1 MTEASRLHLADLS
14 IEGFRG
20 IDALSISRLGRVTLL
35 AGKNSIGKTTVLD
48 AVGIY
53 AARGRYSAL
62 AQLVWGREE
71 VFAGV
76 DEDGDS
82 MVRPDWRALFYNRD
96 ASQDASISIGPGN
109 TASQFVIKPI
119 LSGGAQTSMFSS
131 DAEEVQVRG
140 LEFRYGDNR
149 HGDEEKI
156 SSWSIAFDAQHP
168 YRVSRTN
175 KPRLVRPP
183 QQRLFEEGEPP
194 PAIECEFLGPG
205 LLGNA
210 DLARLWD
217 GVALTDDEERATSA
231 LKLVFGADV
240 ERVAVVGDD
249 MPYPGRP
256 GRRAVVRLSGQNR
269 PVPLRS
275 LGDGA
280 LRLFGVALA
289 LANSR
294 GGFLLIDEAENG
306 IHYSLQRGFWNMILR
321 TAHENNVQV
330 FATTHSSDCIRGFAQ
345 AATEFQDIEGV
356 MVRLSRQH
364 GDLRAVEYP
373 EEELSIADEQGI
385 EVR

>member
-1 MTEASRLHLADLS
+1 MSEANRLHLTNLS

-20 IDALSISRLGRVTLL
+20 IDALAIPRLGRVTLL

-53 AARGRYSAL
+53 AARGRYTAL
-62 AQLVWGREE
+62 SNLVWGREE
-71 VFAGV
+71 MLVGV

-82 MVRPDWRALFYNRD
+82 MLLPDWRALFYNRD
-96 ASQDASISIGPGN
+96 ASQGVCIAIGPG
-109 TASQFVIKPI
+109 TGGQLIIKP
-119 LSGGAQTSMFSS
+119 SSSSGAQTNMF
-131 DAEEVQVRG
+131 DPNLEDIHVQALQV
-140 LEFRYGDNR
+140 EYGGN
-149 HGDEEKI
+149 GETPP
-156 SSWSIAFDAQHP
+156 WTIAFNAQPP
-168 YRVSRTN
+168 YRVSRTT
-175 KPRLVRPP
+175 RARAMWPP
-183 QQRLFEEGEPP
+183 QHRLFGEGEPP

-205 LLGNA
+205 LLDNN

-217 GVALTDDEERATSA
+217 GVALTDDEERAVSA
-231 LKLVFGADV
+231 LQLVFDADV

-249 MPYPGRP
+249 MAYPGRP
-256 GRRAVVRLSGQNR
+256 GRRAVVRLRGQNR

-306 IHYSLQRGFWNMILR
+306 IHYSLQRRFWNMILR
-321 TAHENNVQV
+321 TAHGNNVQV

-345 AATEFQDIEGV
+345 AATEFEDAEGSAGSALAGNTGTCV
-356 MVRLSRQH
+356 SWSTRKKSWQSRLIR
-364 GDLRAVEYP
+364 E
-373 EEELSIADEQGI
+373 
-385 EVR
+385 